1 MLKEELSAVE
11 KAVAAA
17 MSGNLSGSSVEEVG
31 TVISVD
37 RGYAIVKGLKSLR
50 NQELV
55 SFEGGLRGIAFN
67 LDRNSAGIMLL
78 GDFRNV
84 RAGQHVRRT
93 FSVVDIPVSMGYIG
107 RIVNPLGDPLD
118 EKGAIAWEERL
129 PIEREAPPIM
139 ARAPVSSPLQ
149 TGIKVIDAVVPIG
162 KGQRELILGDR
173 QTGKTAIAVDSVI
186 NQKGKDV
193 ICIYCTIG
201 QQISSVTKMVS
212 TLLKHGAM
220 EHTVVMVAGTEDPPG
235 VAYIAPYAAM
245 SLAEHFMMRGRD
257 VLIVFDDLT
266 KHARAYRELSLL
278 LERTPGREAYP
289 GDIFYIHSRLLE
301 RATHLK
307 EELGGGSITAL
318 PIVETQAEN
327 ISAYIPTNLIS
338 ITDGQIYLSP
348 KLYQKG
354 SLPAVMIGVSVSRV
368 GGKTQLPAYRA
379 ITSSLKLSYSQYE
392 ELEVFSRFG
401 TGIDE
406 ATRKVLERGKRIRRV
421 LNQQQYSPMEVT
433 EQIGVLL
440 AATKGLFDSVPL
452 EDIPAAEEV
461 VRKVARGMKE
471 FREPIMNGEK
481 LGDDLEVFF
490 LDMASKAIR
499 KEFEAKDAESED
511 AIEKH

>member
-1 MLKEELSAVE
+1 MLREGIAAVDNAVDYAMAEGLSMA
-11 KAVAAA
+11 
-17 MSGNLSGSSVEEVG
+17 SVEEVG
-31 TVISVD
+31 TVVSAD
-37 RGYAIVKGLKSLR
+37 RGYAIVRGLRLLQ

-55 SFEGGLRGIAFN
+55 SFDEGLKGIAFN
-67 LDRNSAGIMLL
+67 LDRKSAGIMLL
-78 GDFRNV
+78 GDFRGIA
-84 RAGQHVRRT
+84 AGQQVRRT
-93 FSVVDIPVSMGYIG
+93 FSVVDIPVSMDFIG
-107 RIVNPLGDPLD
+107 RVVSPLGEPLD
-118 EKGAIAWEERL
+118 DKGEIKWDKRL

-139 ARAPVSSPLQ
+139 SRSPVSSPIQ

-173 QTGKTAIAVDSVI
+173 QTGKTAIAVDTVI

-193 ICIYCTIG
+193 ICIYCAIG

-212 TLLKHGAM
+212 TLKLYGAM

-235 VAYIAPYAAM
+235 VAYIAPYAAT
-245 SLAEHFMMRGRD
+245 SLAEYFMSLGKD
-257 VLIVFDDLT
+257 VLIIYDDLT

-301 RATHLK
+301 RATHLR
-307 EELGGGSITAL
+307 EEYGGGSITAL

-338 ITDGQIYLSP
+338 ITDGQVYLSP
-348 KLYQKG
+348 KLFQKG
-354 SLPAVMIGVSVSRV
+354 NLPAVMIGVSVSRV

-406 ATRKVLERGKRIRRV
+406 STRKVLERGKRIRKV
-421 LNQQQYSPMEVT
+421 LNQKQFSPMEVT

-440 AATKGLFDSVPL
+440 AVTRGLFDTVPL
-452 EDIPAAEEV
+452 EDISRAEEIV
-461 VRKVARGMKE
+461 MNTVREHKE
-471 FREPIMNGEK
+471 FREPILMGEK
-481 LGDDLEVFF
+481 VSEDIELYFLEKARDALG
-490 LDMASKAIR
+490 
-499 KEFEAKDAESED
+499 KEF
-511 AIEKH
+511 